1 MRQDVGV
8 KPARCLAR
16 HVLPARDPV
25 CGTLGCCSWG
35 EHNHQGVL
43 VSVLL
48 VPGGFFAGIFPALT

>member
-25 CGTLGCCSWG
+25 CGTPGCCSWG